1 MDRQCASGL
10 MAVAIA
16 SNQMISGDVT
26 VEVVGGYEDIS
37 AVKTRYMD
45 RMGREIGP
53 ADTAGVERAY
63 MSMLQAA
70 EFVSGVLKISREAQG

>member
-1 MDRQCASGL
+1 

-26 VEVVGGYEDIS
+26 VEVVGGHKDIS

-45 RMGREIGP
+45 WMGREIDP
-53 ADTAGVERAY
+53 ADTAGAERAY

-70 EFVSGVLKISREAQG
+70 EFALGVFKISREAQS